1 MSFRKFT
8 TSRVKKLR
16 LEAGLSQNHLA
27 RLSGLDRA
35 TVAKAERGDSVSELT
50 LHKVASALSKAL
62 NKKLEPEEL
71 AGR

>member
-1 MSFRKFT
+1 MSLKKNT
-8 TSRVKKLR
+8 NSKVKKLR

-35 TVAKAERGDSVSELT
+35 TVAKAERGDNVSELT

-62 NKKLEPEEL
+62 NKQLEPEEL
-71 AGR
+71 AGG